1 MKPAQITES
10 VESGNVVAENGTAPS
25 SSTIVASS
33 PSGSRRP
40 TNIRPVAKPVPQA
53 QLDDPREF
61 EISQVSRRYRPF
73 RADID
78 SVTTLKFRLNPTDP
92 DFPFEL
98 EDGLQCVL
106 HIPAGYPRDGK
117 PKLNVT
123 NTEMARG
130 FQINVEKGFDELTTE
145 QPGKTLLNVLNAL
158 DRNLEKLL
166 TSTKAPTVKI
176 IANKRTE
183 VPVPVVP
190 EVKPEPL
197 FSIPAFARYSDA
209 QLQEAKARRD
219 VELRQIEARL
229 GRSGL
234 FSKAGDG
241 VAFNVPLQIPSQ
253 IQLSDNLRAVRDAA
267 LIVPEVYPL
276 EPCTIVLRGVSG
288 LEAENVE
295 VAFEKRVVE
304 KPELSL
310 MAHINYL
317 TQNIGKLSVDTRKK
331 PTIEPRQEAEPEPEP
346 DKEQTKLSASNDGSI
361 FDPARPHLRL
371 VARPPEWDQVY
382 NRQVDESAT
391 SESESEISSDSEDE
405 TEDIVGGTLLPAM
418 GAVVEKGIQLSF
430 PGLSMTGIELLQ
442 IGRLSISARCNRCKE
457 QTDFKGIDPSRQDT
471 SHVRSEICSKCSAT
485 LTVSY
490 RPELMHINSVKAGY
504 LDVENCTVTDLLP
517 STFQPTCSEC
527 STTFPSPPG
536 IIAARTDSK
545 FTNCRS
551 CHMKM
556 TFSVPEVKFLLV
568 STTMGESTLPL
579 RPKKPKERLGISA
592 GTPLPNNGRCEHY
605 SKSYRWF
612 RFSCCNKVF
621 PCDKCHDSAAT
632 NPEQKDN
639 PHPNE
644 HADRM
649 ICGWCSREQRYNPEA
664 CRMCGQSVV
673 KKVNT
678 SGFWEGGKGT
688 REKTLMRKK
697 EGRKYKVSGREK
709 KELESVKKRKEVK
722 GKGGMWWPGE
732 SK

>member
-1 MKPAQITES
+1 M
-10 VESGNVVAENGTAPS
+10 
-25 SSTIVASS
+25 
-33 PSGSRRP
+33 
-40 TNIRPVAKPVPQA
+40 PQA

-61 EISQVSRRYRPF
+61 EITQVARRYKPF

-78 SVTTLKFRLNPTDP
+78 NGTTLKFRLNPTDP

-106 HIPAGYPRDGK
+106 NIPAGYPHDGK
-117 PKLNVT
+117 PTLNVS
-123 NTEMARG
+123 NAEMARG
-130 FQINVEKGFDELTTE
+130 FQINIEQGFDELVTH
-145 QPGKTLLNVLNAL
+145 QSGKSLLNLLNAL
-158 DRNLEKLL
+158 DRSLERFL

-176 IANKRTE
+176 VANKRSEAPIPIAPETRTE
-183 VPVPVVP
+183 SG
-190 EVKPEPL
+190 
-197 FSIPAFARYSDA
+197 FYIPAFARYSDS
-209 QLQEAKARRD
+209 QLQEAKARRET
-219 VELRQIEARL
+219 ELRQIEARL
-229 GRSGL
+229 GRSDL
-234 FSKAGDG
+234 FLKASDG
-241 VAFNVPLQIPSQ
+241 IAFNIPLQIPPQ
-253 IQLSDNLRAVRDAA
+253 VQLSDNLRAVRDAA

-295 VAFEKRVVE
+295 VAFERRVVE

-317 TQNIGKLSVDTRKK
+317 TQNIGKLSIDNNKK
-331 PTIEPRQEAEPEPEP
+331 PTIEILKDAQIHI
-346 DKEQTKLSASNDGSI
+346 DKERTKQPADSDSDSGI
-361 FDPARPHLRL
+361 FDPTRPHLRF

-382 NRQVDESAT
+382 NRRVDESET
-391 SESESEISSDSEDE
+391 SESESEVSSDSDDE
-405 TEDIVGGTLLPAM
+405 AESTVGGTSLPAM
-418 GAVVEKGIQLSF
+418 GTTIERGIQISF
-430 PGLSMTGIELLQ
+430 PGLNMTGIELFQ
-442 IGRLSISARCNRCKE
+442 VSRLSISVKCNRCKE
-457 QTDFKGIDPSRQDT
+457 QTDFKDIAPSSQDT
-471 SHVRSEICSKCSAT
+471 LHRRSEMCRKCSAT
-485 LTVSY
+485 LTVVY

-504 LDVENCTVTDLLP
+504 LDVENCSITDLLP

-536 IIAARTDSK
+536 IVAARGDNK

-556 TFSVPEVKFLLV
+556 NFVISEIKFLLV
-568 STTMGESTLPL
+568 LTSAGQSSLPL
-579 RPKKPKERLGISA
+579 RSKKPKEKLGISA

-621 PCDKCHDSAAT
+621 PCDKCHDSPAI
-632 NPEQKDN
+632 NPGQKEN
-639 PHPNE
+639 AHPNE

-688 REKTLMRKK
+688 REKALMRKK

-709 KELESVKKRKEVK
+709 KELDSVKKRKEMK